1 MRDDDSKE
9 EQDLKNKKKN
19 ADANYAD
26 NLKQYDDILEEW
38 RRNKKQ
44 LKDELN
50 KIEDEL
56 KNKREYFVTLE

>member
-44 LKDELN
+44 LKV
-50 KIEDEL
+50 
-56 KNKREYFVTLE
+56 FF